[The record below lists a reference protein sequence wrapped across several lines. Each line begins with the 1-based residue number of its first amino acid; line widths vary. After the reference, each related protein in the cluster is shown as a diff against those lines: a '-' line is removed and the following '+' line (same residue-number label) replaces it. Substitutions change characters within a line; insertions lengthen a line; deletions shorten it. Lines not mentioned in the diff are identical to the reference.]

1 MAQKNE
7 ELYFTK
13 KDFKYIYELT
23 KVNLEEYNVKVDEK
37 YWNFFN
43 IIDRFLQYN
52 DKSYFRN
59 MKIFGGFILNLF
71 LDNFFDSKFIE
82 KGDIDII
89 LPNEKVDN
97 DIFLNELGL
106 FLDYISKHNYEIIE
120 KGPYLIKI
128 ENKMENIKIDLV
140 TKQYGYKLC
149 YYPNLFCIKIH
160 DLIKSIKKN
169 SNFHEF
175 VQYLDFMKM
184 VNESKKKTMKKY
196 AIVQI
201 LNRNIMFDNSLF
213 SLMISNRSTK
223 IDCLVYDIKRLR
235 KMVLKGFNMV
245 PKYSDYF
252 NYRYFNKHN
261 IDSEIVC
268 FIDMETSSHQE
279 GGEVFLERRCNKH
292 RGCNQWISL
301 NSLIRII
308 EMNKKDI
315 KSTSP
320 IKCACG
326 SLYHIHNLMKV

>member
-1 MAQKNE
+1 MAQQSE
-7 ELYFTK
+7 EKSFTE
-13 KDFKYIYELT
+13 KDFTYIYELT
-23 KVNLEEYNVKVDEK
+23 KLNLEEYNIKVDEK
-37 YWNFFN
+37 YLNFFYM
-43 IIDRFLQYN
+43 IKRFLQYN
-52 DKSYFRN
+52 DKSCFKN

-71 LDNFFDSKFIE
+71 LDNFFDTKFIE

-89 LPNEKVDN
+89 LPNEKG
-97 DIFLNELGL
+97 DIFLDELGL
-106 FLDYISKHNYEIIE
+106 FLDYIGKHNYEITN

-160 DLIKSIKKN
+160 DLIYSMREKI
-169 SNFHEF
+169 NFHEF
-175 VQYLDFMKM
+175 IQYLDFMKN
-184 VNESKKKTMKKY
+184 VSETKKRTMKKY
-196 AIVQI
+196 AIVQT

-213 SLMISNRSTK
+213 SLMILNRSSEL
-223 IDCLVYDIKRLR
+223 DCLIYDIKRLR

-252 NYRYFNKHN
+252 NYRYFNKDN
-261 IDSEIVC
+261 INTEIIC

-279 GGEVFLERRCNKH
+279 GGEVFLERSCNKH

-301 NSLIRII
+301 NSLIHIL
-308 EMNKKDI
+308 EMNKKNI
-315 KSTSP
+315 KNTRP

-326 SLYHIHNLMKV
+326 SLYHMHNLMKV